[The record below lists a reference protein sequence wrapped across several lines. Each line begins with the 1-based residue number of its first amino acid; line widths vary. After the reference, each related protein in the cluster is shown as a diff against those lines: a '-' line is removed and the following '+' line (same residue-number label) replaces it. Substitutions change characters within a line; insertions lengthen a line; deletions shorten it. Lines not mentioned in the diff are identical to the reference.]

1 MNNMNAA
8 FGAAKAGSAFD
19 PIGYVMRP
27 QVILRFICW
36 LCSVIVFGC
45 ISAKGWYKE
54 GKLDKCLY
62 NKDNNAC
69 RLGSGLGL
77 IGFLASIAFLVL
89 EALFQNLSSIK
100 IRRRVVAF
108 DLGFSGVWSV
118 LYLICFAYLGIAWAK
133 SDYPPFGEGINS
145 CRAAIAF
152 SFFSI
157 ASWAGCTY
165 FAHQRWV
172 SGTDMTQFASG
183 FENED
188 IGGGGAGYSAYG
200 GATDEPTYQ
209 ENPFTNMPP
218 SDQMSNINY
227 TAPTY

>member
-1 MNNMNAA
+1 MNAA
-8 FGAAKAGSAFD
+8 FGAAKAGTPFD
-19 PIGYVMRP
+19 PIGYVIRP

-54 GKLDKCLY
+54 GSLEKCLF
-62 NKDNNAC
+62 NRDNNAC

-77 IGFLASIAFLVL
+77 IGFLASIAFLIV
-89 EALFQNLSSIK
+89 EALFQNLSSVK

-108 DLGFSGVWSV
+108 DLGFSGLWAA
-118 LYLICFAYLGIAWAK
+118 LFLICFAYLGISWGK
-133 SDYPPFGEGINS
+133 SNYPPFGEGINS

-157 ASWAGCTY
+157 GSWSGCAY
-165 FAHQRWV
+165 FAYLRWQT
-172 SGTDMTQFASG
+172 GTDMTQFASG
-183 FENED
+183 FENDD
-188 IGGGGAGYSAYG
+188 IVTGAGYSAYT

-209 ENPFTNMPP
+209 DNPFSTGVQ
-218 SDQMSNINY
+218 DQMMGSNINY
-227 TAPTY
+227 TAPAY